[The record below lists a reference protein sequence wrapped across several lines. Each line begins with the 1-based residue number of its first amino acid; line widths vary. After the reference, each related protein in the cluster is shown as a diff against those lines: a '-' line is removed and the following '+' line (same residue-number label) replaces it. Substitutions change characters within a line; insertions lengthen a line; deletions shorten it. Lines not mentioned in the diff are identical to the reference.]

1 MLRSSSFAA
10 ALPCLLALAVTA
22 CSGSASVPPAVASAD
37 AAPLDPAHLV
47 AASAVAAD
55 NDEARGEGYEYHIRY
70 PELDAKWD
78 GLEHAL
84 RAFAAERKG
93 EFLAHVA
100 NADETAGAPLAVLDL
115 EFEVARRTEDFLSVL
130 ARGTAKVG
138 IENTPIVAS
147 FVMRLEDGK
156 LLALGD
162 LFGSAD
168 AAYKA
173 LSDECRRQLEGR
185 LEANLRQSVGDTPA
199 VEPKLKEMRARVAQ
213 AAAPTA
219 DNLAVFLI
227 DGLDSK
233 AIGLTIVFPPDK
245 LGDDAGE
252 QQVEVPSKVFYSLLK
267 PEYQG
272 AFQID
277 TEALKPGVR

>member
-185 LEANLRQSVGDTPA
+185 LEANLR
-199 VEPKLKEMRARVAQ
+199 ARVAQ